1 MGKQRHGKVAKHGIV
16 PVCLKGHTLSSTPPW
31 QREWTTV
38 VHSEI
43 LIESLR
49 MQEDRKRTQPDKEVR
64 YHEGQQESEV
74 AVASAGGETL
84 SKAHVGGIS
93 SRISR
98 GSVHRGLD
106 SVSSVEQLTLS

>member
-38 VHSEI
+38 VRSEI
-43 LIESLR
+43 SIKGLR

-84 SKAHVGGIS
+84 SKATSVGYPAEFPGEAYTVAWIQS
-93 SRISR
+93 HQWNS
-98 GSVHRGLD
+98 
-106 SVSSVEQLTLS
+106 